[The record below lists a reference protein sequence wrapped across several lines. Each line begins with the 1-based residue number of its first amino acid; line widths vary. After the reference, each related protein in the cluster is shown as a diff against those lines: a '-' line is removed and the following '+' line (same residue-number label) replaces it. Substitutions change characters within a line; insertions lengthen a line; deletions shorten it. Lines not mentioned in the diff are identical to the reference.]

1 MLDQKNGS
9 LVSERKDRSESHIEG
24 TIATIEISKG
34 QKQKKHNKDIETLPA
49 LSTAGFEEQGKL
61 RQEKV

>member
-1 MLDQKNGS
+1 MLGQENGS

-24 TIATIEISKG
+24 TTATIEIPKG
-34 QKQKKHNKDIETLPA
+34 QKHNKNIETFPA